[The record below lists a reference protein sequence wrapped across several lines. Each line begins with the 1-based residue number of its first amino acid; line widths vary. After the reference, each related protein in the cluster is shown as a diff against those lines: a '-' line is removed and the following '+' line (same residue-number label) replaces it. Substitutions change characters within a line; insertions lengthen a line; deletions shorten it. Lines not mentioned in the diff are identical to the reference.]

1 MRGVPAGGERPCSY
15 ELPVMAVGALVV
27 GVEGEAV
34 EALDFGGV
42 EGVCVLQGVE
52 VAAHADVVGE
62 CAFRVGIADGL
73 EEQAQLN
80 VDGFHWA

>member
-15 ELPVMAVGALVV
+15 ELPVMTVGALGV
-27 GVEGEAV
+27 GVEGEAI
-34 EALDFGGV
+34 EALDFGSV
-42 EGVCVLQGVE
+42 ESACVLQGIQ
-52 VAAHADVVGE
+52 VATHADEVGE